1 MNQVI
6 KELYDIET
14 QARETMENAGLS
26 KQQLQEEKRRQM
38 DEITVGLAAEL
49 EGRMTTLQAQLE
61 EQVKEDIRKLVENNQ
76 RQMEQLNAAYR
87 DNLSGYVQEIVRKI
101 TEV

>member
-26 KQQLQEEKRRQM
+26 KQLLQEEKKRQM
-38 DEITVGLAAEL
+38 DEINVGLAAEL

-61 EQVKEDIRKLVENNQ
+61 EQAKEDIRKLVENNQ

-87 DNLSGYVQEIVRKI
+87 DNLSGYAQEIVRKI

>member
-26 KQQLQEEKRRQM
+26 KQKLQEEKKRQM
-38 DEITVGLAAEL
+38 DEISVGLAAEL

-61 EQVKEDIRKLVENNQ
+61 GQARDDIRRLVENNQ
-76 RQMEQLNAAYR
+76 QQMEQLNAAYR
-87 DNLSGYVQEIVRKI
+87 DNLSSYAQEIVRKI

>member
-26 KQQLQEEKRRQM
+26 KQKMQEEKKRQLE
-38 DEITVGLAAEL
+38 EINVGHAAEL

-61 EQVKEDIRKLVENNQ
+61 EQVKEDIRRLVANNQ
-76 RQMEQLNAAYR
+76 QQMEKLNETYQ
-87 DNLSGYVQEIVRKI
+87 DNLSLYAQEIVRKI

>member
-14 QARETMENAGLS
+14 QARETMENAGMS
-26 KQQLQEEKRRQM
+26 KQKMQEEKKRQLE
-38 DEITVGLAAEL
+38 EINVGLAAEL

-61 EQVKEDIRKLVENNQ
+61 EQVKEDIRRLVANNQ
-76 RQMEQLNAAYR
+76 QQMEKLNETYQ
-87 DNLSGYVQEIVRKI
+87 DNLSLYAQEIVRKI

>member
-38 DEITVGLAAEL
+38 DEINVGLAAEL

-61 EQVKEDIRKLVENNQ
+61 EQAKEDIRKLVENNQ

-87 DNLSGYVQEIVRKI
+87 DNLSGYAQEIVRKI

>member
-14 QARETMENAGLS
+14 QARETMENAALA
-26 KQQLQEEKRRQM
+26 KQRMQEEKKRQM
-38 DEITVGLAAEL
+38 EDINVGLAAEL

-61 EQVKEDIRKLVENNQ
+61 EQAKEDIRRLVENNQ
-76 RQMEQLNAAYR
+76 QQMEQLNEEYR
-87 DNLSGYVQEIVRKI
+87 NNLSFYAQEIVKKI

>member
-26 KQQLQEEKRRQM
+26 KQLLQEEKKRQM
-38 DEITVGLAAEL
+38 DEINVGLAAEL

-61 EQVKEDIRKLVENNQ
+61 EQAKEDIRKLVENNQ
-76 RQMEQLNAAYR
+76 QQMEQLNATYR
-87 DNLSGYVQEIVRKI
+87 DNLSGSAQEIVRKI

>member
-61 EQVKEDIRKLVENNQ
+61 EQAKEDIRKLVENNQ

>member
-61 EQVKEDIRKLVENNQ
+61 EQAKEDICKLVENNQ

-87 DNLSGYVQEIVRKI
+87 DNLSGYAQEIVRKT

>member
-26 KQQLQEEKRRQM
+26 KQKLQEEKKRQM
-38 DEITVGLAAEL
+38 EEINVGVAAEL

-61 EQVKEDIRKLVENNQ
+61 EQAKEDIRRLVENNQ
-76 RQMEQLNAAYR
+76 QQMEQLNATYR
-87 DNLSGYVQEIVRKI
+87 DNLSGYAKEIVRKI

>member
-14 QARETMENAGLS
+14 QAREAMENAGLS
-26 KQQLQEEKRRQM
+26 KQKLQEEKKRQM
-38 DEITVGLAAEL
+38 EEINVGLVAEL

-61 EQVKEDIRKLVENNQ
+61 EQAEEDIRRLVENNQ
-76 RQMEQLNAAYR
+76 QQMEQLNATYK
-87 DNLSGYVQEIVRKI
+87 DNLSGYAQEIVRKI

>member
-26 KQQLQEEKRRQM
+26 KQKMQEEKKRQLE
-38 DEITVGLAAEL
+38 EINVGLAAEL

-61 EQVKEDIRKLVENNQ
+61 EQVKEDIRRLVANNQ
-76 RQMEQLNAAYR
+76 QQMEKLNETYQ
-87 DNLSGYVQEIVRKI
+87 DNLSLYAQEIVRKI

>member
-61 EQVKEDIRKLVENNQ
+61 EQAKEDIRKLVENNQ

-87 DNLSGYVQEIVRKI
+87 DNLSGYAQEIVRKI